1 MLQAAAEVT
10 QRGLAYITL
19 LGDPETVRA
28 EAEKMGIDLSL
39 VDVVSPVVRGQGL
52 GFRRGRRIHI
62 AYMDALVNPHCPP
75 FLPLPLPPRPS
86 LLRPPLIPP
95 FHSPPPGLGS
105 VRGRPRGGPQ
115 EEGAA
120 A

>member
-10 QRGLAYITL
+10 QRGLAHITL

-52 GFRRGRRIHI
+52 GFRRTGEGGGEEYTLHTWT
-62 AYMDALVNPHCPP
+62 
-75 FLPLPLPPRPS
+75 PS
-86 LLRPPLIPP
+86 
-95 FHSPPPGLGS
+95 
-105 VRGRPRGGPQ
+105 
-115 EEGAA
+115 
-120 A
+120 

>member
-19 LGDPETVRA
+19 LGNPETVRA

-39 VDVVSPVVRGQGL
+39 VDVVNPVVRGQGL
-52 GFRRGRRIHI
+52 GLEFRVSEERERRGRRMNITY
-62 AYMDALVNPHCPP
+62 ADALVDPHSVP
-75 FLPLPLPPRPS
+75 PS
-86 LLRPPLIPP
+86 L
-95 FHSPPPGLGS
+95 PGLRS
-105 VRGRPRGGPQ
+105 IRGRPRGGPQ